1 MQVNTD
7 KEQKQKQNLMRF
19 GKINLIKELIGASI

>member
-7 KEQKQKQNLMRF
+7 KEQKQKQSLMRF
-19 GKINLIKELIGASI
+19 GKINLIKELIGVSI